1 MNINSQI
8 GKKLKHYR
16 KKRNMTLEEA
26 SKKMGVSHQT
36 LFKYE
41 QGETK
46 ISSESLYKLSK
57 IYTVPIEQFFSQVE
71 DENLER
77 IQHITDKDLKR
88 PLDLILVEDDVTDA
102 EIFEE
107 CVRKVNDQVAV
118 HVFNAPDLAEKYL
131 RNPPSRLPDLILLD
145 INLPN
150 QNGFQFL
157 RYIKNNRNFSH
168 IPVIVWTGSLN
179 YADLKKAYE
188 IGACAYMCK
197 HYDIDELI
205 SAVKKMIDFWQDV
218 VVLKDD

>member
-26 SKKMGVSHQT
+26 SKQMGVSHQT

-57 IYTVPIEQFFSQVE
+57 IYTVPIEHFFKEVE
-71 DENLER
+71 DDSVR
-77 IQHITDKDLKR
+77 IQHITDQDLKR
-88 PLDLILVEDDVTDA
+88 PLTIMLIEDDVTDA

-107 CVRKVNDQVAV
+107 CVKKVNDKVSV

-157 RYIKNNRNFSH
+157 RYIKSTKNFFH
-168 IPVIVWTGSLN
+168 IPVIIWTGSLN
-179 YADLKKAYE
+179 YADLKKAYAT
-188 IGACAYMCK
+188 GACAYMCK
-197 HYDIDELI
+197 CYDINELV

-218 VVLKDD
+218 VVLRDD

>member
-26 SKKMGVSHQT
+26 SKQMGVSHQT

-41 QGETK
+41 QGDTK
-46 ISSESLYKLSK
+46 ISSEALYKLSK
-57 IYTVPIEQFFSQVE
+57 IYTVPIEHFFSQV
-71 DENLER
+71 DDDSVR
-77 IQHITDKDLKR
+77 IQHITDQDLKR
-88 PLDLILVEDDVTDA
+88 PLTIMLVEDDVTDA
-102 EIFEE
+102 EILVE
-107 CVRKVNDQVAV
+107 CIKDVNEKVGI

-157 RYIKNNRNFSH
+157 RYLKSSKNFFH
-168 IPVIVWTGSLN
+168 IPVIIWTGSLN
-179 YADLKKAYE
+179 YADLKKAYAS
-188 IGACAYMCK
+188 GACAYMCK
-197 HYDIDELI
+197 SYEMSELVE
-205 SAVKKMIDFWQDV
+205 STRKLIDFWQDV
-218 VVLKDD
+218 VVLKDE